1 MVVMLV
7 LLSVPA
13 LMLAQHR
20 VLLSRAAQI
29 LEASSFAKH
38 DIFMLLKRFT
48 SSKPFASFLKQLQAS
63 CRACKM

>member
-1 MVVMLV
+1 
-7 LLSVPA
+7 
-13 LMLAQHR
+13 MLAQHR